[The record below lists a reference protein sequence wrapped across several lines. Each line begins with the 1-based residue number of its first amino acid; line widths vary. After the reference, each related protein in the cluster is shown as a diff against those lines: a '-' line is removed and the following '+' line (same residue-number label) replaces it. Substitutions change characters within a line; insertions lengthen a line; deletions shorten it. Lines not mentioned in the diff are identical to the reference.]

1 MFLLKLLKM
10 NEKQWLLFWR
20 MRAQTL
26 YFIEPSSKQHGKAWA
41 NT

>member
-1 MFLLKLLKM
+1 M
-10 NEKQWLLFWR
+10 NENQRLLFWQ

-26 YFIEPSSKQHGKAWA
+26 YFIVPSSKQHGKAWA